1 MFQLHPMTTRKPR
14 IVVRI
19 GPNRLATVFNVPT
32 DEGSLNS
39 KASQSPT
46 PISLSP
52 SRDMA
57 ATPAELLKG
66 KAEQKPSSR
75 LQSRKMAPQRQYRSK
90 KSLRNLQ
97 IHHGTAAQQAST
109 SADEKLVHSQVVT
122 PPETATNSGTELR
135 QANKHEEIAIPTR
148 KRTRNET
155 LNSILSADLDERP
168 TKAPRKSPR
177 KVTPARDGTA
187 NTQEVSTEQP
197 SENKR
202 ALRSQDPRKI
212 SELALLFQEEAS
224 PGILSILARICS
236 LAGLWL
242 TVAHSICR

>member
-1 MFQLHPMTTRKPR
+1 MTANKPR
-14 IVVRI
+14 IVLRI
-19 GPNRLATVFNVPT
+19 GPNRLATVINVPT
-32 DEGSLNS
+32 DEGSPNP

-46 PISLSP
+46 PISPSP
-52 SRDMA
+52 SRGMA

-66 KAEQKPSSR
+66 KAEQKPGSR
-75 LQSRKMAPQRQYRSK
+75 LQGRKMAPQRQYRSK
-90 KSLRNLQ
+90 KSMRNLH
-97 IHHGTAAQQAST
+97 IHHGTAAQQEST
-109 SADEKLVHSQVVT
+109 LADENTVHSQVVT

-135 QANKHEEIAIPTR
+135 QANKHEETTIPTR

-168 TKAPRKSPR
+168 TKASRKTSR
-177 KVTPARDGTA
+177 KATPVRDGTV
-187 NTQEVSTEQP
+187 NVPEVPTEQQN
-197 SENKR
+197 ENKR
-202 ALRSQDPRKI
+202 TLRSQDPRKI